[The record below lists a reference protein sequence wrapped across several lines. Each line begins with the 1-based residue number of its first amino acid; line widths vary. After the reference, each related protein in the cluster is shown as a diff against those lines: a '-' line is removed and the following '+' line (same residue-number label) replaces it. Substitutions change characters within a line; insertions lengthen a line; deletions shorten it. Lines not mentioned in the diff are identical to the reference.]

1 MFEVTLLV
9 WACARICT
17 QSVCRVPGSSLP
29 YFSSLAVNEGTN
41 EPKGGSMIPT
51 AWCNG
56 GRGRA
61 ELEG

>member
-41 EPKGGSMIPT
+41 EPKDGSMIPT

-56 GRGRA
+56 GWGRA
-61 ELEG
+61 LG